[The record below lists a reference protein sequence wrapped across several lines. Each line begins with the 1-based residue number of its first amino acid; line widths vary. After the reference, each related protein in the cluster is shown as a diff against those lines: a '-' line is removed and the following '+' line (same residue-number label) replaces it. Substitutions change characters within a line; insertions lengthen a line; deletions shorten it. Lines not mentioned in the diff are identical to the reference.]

1 MTSVAKVRDTPYL
14 TSSHVTGEPSC
25 HFMPL
30 RSVNFQS
37 LPPFIGVP
45 VSVAM
50 SGTSVLAS
58 LASRL
63 TL

>member
-1 MTSVAKVRDTPYL
+1 MTGVP
-14 TSSHVTGEPSC
+14 SS
-25 HFMPL
+25 HFMPS

-37 LPPFIGVP
+37 LPPFSAVP

-50 SGTSVLAS
+50 SGTSVLCS